1 MSRRYLLIAA
11 TFGVVPE
18 VRVTADCLAELD
30 PDVPRTIVVV
40 DGDERS
46 LDALA
51 GTGDV
56 RTGADL
62 GISLDE
68 VGQWAG
74 SYGPAG
80 VMWGAFP
87 HVIAAVGEPGE
98 RVLWIGGDV
107 HVAAA
112 PTAIWDAL
120 ERTPLLAGRAAPS
133 LGPHGNDR
141 PDAANGLPHALQ
153 PVTAVDDRDGELVTR
168 SLLGWAVGAPEVA
181 AALADWPV
189 PRTRPTHERVG
200 TDEVAQLWF
209 NALAL
214 NADAALVRSPGAVL
228 SIAQL
233 LVREATEG
241 SAPGEVLID
250 GEPLS
255 LLALHDFDAD
265 QPHLFEGAVRTAR
278 LSERPALA
286 PVLADR
292 AARLLAAGWTFEAP
306 PSRWDHL
313 DEGLPLRRPIQ
324 DLVRAALR
332 SGALTRSPF
341 TPEGFAEFREFARQ
355 PARSGGSIG
364 VNRLLAQI
372 HSKRPD
378 LHVAY
383 PSLDGP
389 DGLGFLG
396 WAWVYGRHELGIP
409 ESFLPPRPAF
419 LDAAPA
425 ADGALAAGHVP
436 DTPGVNLAGYFTSE
450 LGLGESA
457 RQIASALGAA
467 GVPVTPVQGL
477 LVPPTRQQAEFQPV
491 GPQDAHHDV
500 NVVVVN
506 GDQMPSFARDVGEG
520 FFENRPTV
528 AVWWWEV
535 DPFPAADWAAALEW
549 VDEVW
554 VGTDFIRS
562 LVEPHLDV
570 PVWVF
575 PVPVSVS
582 TLDEPLERAHF
593 GFSDDETVF
602 LYVWDYHSTEARKN
616 PSGLVE
622 AYRRAF
628 PDPAASKT
636 RLVLKC
642 INHENLPAADEKVRL
657 AAAGRDDITFIDR
670 FLSGR
675 EKNGLLELADCYVSP
690 HRSEGFGYTP
700 AEAMLLGKPV
710 VVTGYGGTTE
720 YTDPEVAR
728 IVRWTPAK
736 VGRGALPYPPDGT
749 WADPDV
755 DDLAAALRWIVE
767 EPADVAAMAERGRKR
782 VAEQHALERSG
793 AAMAARLEVVRG
805 RLREAAEAPAPDD
818 PQPTAPAQ
826 APAGGRTLKQTVR
839 AVARKVLGRSG
850 VARRARTSWWS
861 MQDRAVASRTRELRE
876 RVESVDAKI
885 EAALAAERARNDAEL
900 ARTVEDRDA
909 FNADVI
915 DRFTLIDERHEGVA
929 RTTDALDQTV
939 RDHLDRHA
947 APPYGMAEAGFALES
962 VDGIG
967 RALGASG
974 LDATGDRYADFLAVF
989 RGPYDRVKALVEPY
1003 GPILKG
1009 HGPLLD
1015 IGCGRGELLDVAE
1028 GAGLEARGIDLD
1040 VELVRQAVEL
1050 GRDAEVGDGI
1060 EVLRDTP
1067 DGTLG
1072 SVSAIHVVEHLP
1084 VPQLEAF
1091 FVEAKRALRPGG
1103 LLVVETINPHETSA
1117 ASTFWVDPTHR
1128 GPVFPEVSLALALST
1143 GFSSAHVFAP
1153 DGSGD
1158 WERDR
1163 TESTRYALVAR
1174 R

>member
-11 TFGVVPE
+11 TFSVAPE
-18 VRVTADCLAELD
+18 VRVAADLLAEVD
-30 PDVPRTIVVV
+30 PEVPRTIVVV
-40 DGDERS
+40 DGDQRT
-46 LDALA
+46 LDLLHGA
-51 GTGDV
+51 GDV
-56 RTGADL
+56 RTGEDL
-62 GISLDE
+62 GVTRDE
-68 VGQWAG
+68 VGRWAA

-80 VMWGAFP
+80 IMWGAFP
-87 HVIAAVGEPGE
+87 HVVAAVGEPGE
-98 RVLWIGGDV
+98 RVLWIGSDV
-107 HVAAA
+107 HIAAA
-112 PTAIWDAL
+112 PEAIWTAL
-120 ERTPLLAGRAAPS
+120 ESTSLLAGRAAPS
-133 LGPHGNDR
+133 LAPHGNDR
-141 PDAANGLPHALQ
+141 PDNVNGNGKPHAVQ
-153 PVTAVDDRDGELVTR
+153 PVTAVEKRDGELVTR
-168 SLLGWAVGAPEVA
+168 SLLGWEVGSRAVT
-181 AALADWPV
+181 AALAEWPV
-189 PRTRPTHERVG
+189 PRDRPTFESVG
-200 TDEVAQLWF
+200 EDEFAQLWF

-214 NADAALVRSPGAVL
+214 NPDASLVRSSGAVL
-228 SIAQL
+228 SVAQL
-233 LVREATEG
+233 LVREATAG
-241 SAPGEVLID
+241 RAPGEVLID
-250 GEPLS
+250 GEPLT
-255 LLALHDFDAD
+255 LLALHGFDPG
-265 QPHLFEGAVRTAR
+265 QPHLFEGKVRTAR
-278 LSERPALA
+278 LSDRPALA

-292 AARLLAAGWTFEAP
+292 AERLLAAGWTFDEP
-306 PSRWDHL
+306 PSLWAEL
-313 DEGLPLRRPIQ
+313 PEGLPLHKF
-324 DLVRAALR
+324 VRDVVRSGLR
-332 SGALTRSPF
+332 SGDVTRSPF
-341 TPEGFAEFREFARQ
+341 TPEGFDELRAYAKQ

-364 VNRLLAQI
+364 VNRLLARV
-372 HSKRPD
+372 HAKRSD

-396 WAWVYGRHELGIP
+396 WAWAHGRHELSLP

-419 LDAAPA
+419 LDAAPGA
-425 ADGALAAGHVP
+425 AEDGGRPHVP

-457 RQIASALGAA
+457 RQIASALGAS

-506 GDQMPSFARDVGEG
+506 GDQMPAFARDVGDG
-520 FFENRPTV
+520 FFEGRPTV

-535 DPFPAADWAAALEW
+535 DPFPAADWAPALQW

-582 TLDEPLERAHF
+582 KLDQPLERSHF
-593 GFSDDETVF
+593 GFADDETVF

-622 AYRRAF
+622 AYKRAF

-642 INHENLPAADEKVRL
+642 INHENLPDADEKVRL

-720 YTDPEVAR
+720 YTDSEVAR
-728 IVRWTPAK
+728 MVKWTPTK
-736 VGRGALPYPPDGT
+736 VGRAALPYPPDGT
-749 WADPDV
+749 WAEPDV
-755 DDLAAALRWIVE
+755 DDLAAALRWIVD
-767 EPADVAAMAERGRKR
+767 EPEAAAAMAERGRQR
-782 VAEQHALERSG
+782 VAEQHSLERSG
-793 AAMAARLEVVRG
+793 QAMAARVEEIRA
-805 RLREAAEAPAPDD
+805 RHRAAPGATRSAH
-818 PQPTAPAQ
+818 AAGAAQ
-826 APAGGRTLKQTVR
+826 ASGRVRKLAGM
-839 AVARKVLGRSG
+839 AAARDVKGIAKTVLGRSG
-850 VARRARTSWWS
+850 LAQRARRYWWS
-861 MQDRAVASRTRELRE
+861 AQDRAVASRTRDLRE
-876 RVESVDAKI
+876 QLAAVSGTVHPFIDAQ
-885 EAALAAERARNDAEL
+885 ENLNAALRHNLEVKDERQHTASVRLDEL
-900 ARTVEDRDA
+900 QRTVD
-909 FNADVI
+909 
-915 DRFTLIDERHEGVA
+915 
-929 RTTDALDQTV
+929 
-939 RDHLDRHA
+939 DHLSRHSVE
-947 APPYGMAEAGFALES
+947 PFGMAEAGFTLEE
-962 VDGIG
+962 VEGLG

-974 LDATGDRYADFLAVF
+974 LEGSGDRYADFLAVF
-989 RGPYDRVKALVEPY
+989 RGPYERVRELVVPY

-1028 GAGLEARGIDLD
+1028 EAGIEARGIDLD
-1040 VELVRQAVEL
+1040 VELVRLAVER
-1050 GRDAEVGDGI
+1050 GFTAEVGDGI
-1060 EVLRDTP
+1060 AVLRDAP
-1067 DGTLG
+1067 DGSLG
-1072 SVSAIHVVEHLP
+1072 AVSAIHVVEHLP
-1084 VPQLEAF
+1084 VDQLEAF
-1091 FVEAKRALRPGG
+1091 FAEALRALRPGG
-1103 LLVVETINPHETSA
+1103 LLITETINPHETSA

-1143 GFSSAHVFAP
+1143 GFGAAHVFSP
-1153 DGSGD
+1153 DGTGD
-1158 WERDR
+1158 WEHDR
-1163 TESTRYALVAR
+1163 TRSTRYALVAR